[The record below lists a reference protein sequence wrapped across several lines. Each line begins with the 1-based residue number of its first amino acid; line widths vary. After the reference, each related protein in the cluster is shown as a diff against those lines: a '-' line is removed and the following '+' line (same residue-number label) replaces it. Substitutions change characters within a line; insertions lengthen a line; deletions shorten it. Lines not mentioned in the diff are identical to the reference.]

1 MAARSATPA
10 LAKWAHRATPET
22 QSRTGSRPRKSRRRW
37 HQMPVVCR
45 RACLASFFEI
55 LKRGQ
60 AAKDSRVRR
69 QWFHALLAG
78 FSGCNTD
85 LHHAEV
91 VFLSVGYWF
100 AWVVAKSKAPR
111 LVTCCK
117 PPDVQCRETVARLM
131 TANLLDSLRFCFFM
145 PQIFA
150 DSRRLEFNTE
160 MPTFAARA
168 RQQILHLGV
177 HRNRV
182 AHRKQPIK
190 PRPFKFEGG
199 KDVAVKLFRRT
210 GEQKAPLGKAGLEN
224 CGGML

>member
-1 MAARSATPA
+1 M
-10 LAKWAHRATPET
+10 
-22 QSRTGSRPRKSRRRW
+22 
-37 HQMPVVCR
+37 
-45 RACLASFFEI
+45 ASFFEI

-78 FSGCNTD
+78 FSGCNTN

-131 TANLLDSLRFCFFM
+131 TANLLDSLRFCFM

-199 KDVAVKLFRRT
+199 KDVAVKLFRDRESKKPHWARRGWKVWGDT
-210 GEQKAPLGKAGLEN
+210 LKKD
-224 CGGML
+224 